1 MTTAWSWGRS
11 LGQLRTTHPE
21 AVGLAVKPE
30 EPARREFLFGAD
42 RTAPGRVAGG
52 LADLP
57 GGHFFYRE
65 AGLQTSHEIDQVLP
79 WRLNR
84 DDDLFNLGAD
94 RHCHAGKR
102 DRLVAEHVDTLQGR
116 LGPVG
121 TTENG

>member
-1 MTTAWSWGRS
+1 MTTAWSSGRS
-11 LGQLRTTHPE
+11 LGQFRSTHPE

-57 GGHFFYRE
+57 GG
-65 AGLQTSHEIDQVLP
+65 TSSTAKPDSKPRTRSTTCSHGA
-79 WRLNR
+79 LNR
-84 DDDLFNLGAD
+84 NDVLFNLVAAD
-94 RHCHAGKR
+94 RHFIVGNR

-116 LGPVG
+116 LDRSA
-121 TTENG
+121 